1 MFYNESYQTLT
12 VSKYPEDDELFLYT
26 LRYDLW
32 NYLLG

>member
-1 MFYNESYQTLT
+1 MFHNENYQTLN
-12 VSKYPEDDELFLYT
+12 VPKYPEDNLFFLYT